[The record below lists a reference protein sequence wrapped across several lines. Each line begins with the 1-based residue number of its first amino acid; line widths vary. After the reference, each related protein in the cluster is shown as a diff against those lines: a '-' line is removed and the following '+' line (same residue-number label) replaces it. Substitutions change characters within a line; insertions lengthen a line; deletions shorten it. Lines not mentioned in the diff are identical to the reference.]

1 LRYDIENFRDVG
13 VRGGVFELVGKKFK
27 DLWSSSS
34 GAPKPAENGVKIV
47 DYLFLILEMSQVLRD
62 LMISYYGDNS

>member
-1 LRYDIENFRDVG
+1 
-13 VRGGVFELVGKKFK
+13 VFELVGKKFK